1 MKNKNSKTV
10 PSSLDKS
17 HVSSISHTT
26 LVCFAVKEE
35 AAPLIRLTH
44 NHPALSIIVTGMGN
58 LNAENAVRSFFQQQK
73 PELVLTCGFAGGL
86 DPELTLGTVV
96 FDENQAA
103 GLGIILEKLCAKRV
117 KFFCASRMIITPAEK
132 RSLREKTGADA
143 VEMESGSIRALC
155 SERHIPCAT
164 VRIISDT
171 ADEELPLDFNLL
183 MAQDNSISY
192 ARLGLT
198 LLKSPGKFPQ
208 MLSFYKRTA
217 KVAKKL
223 ANVLKDVLQKHCGS

>member
-1 MKNKNSKTV
+1 MKNKNSKTLL
-10 PSSLDKS
+10 SSLDKS
-17 HVSSISHTT
+17 HVSRISHIT

-35 AAPLIRLTH
+35 AAPLMRLIH
-44 NHPALSIIVTGMGN
+44 NHPALSVIVTGMGK
-58 LNAENAVRSFFQQQK
+58 LNADSAVRSFFEQQK
-73 PELVLTCGFAGGL
+73 PKLVLTCGFAGGL

-96 FDENQAA
+96 FEENTGA
-103 GLGIILEKLCAKRV
+103 GLGTFLEKHCAKRV

-143 VEMESGSIRALC
+143 VEMESGSIQALC
-155 SERHIPCAT
+155 SKRHIPCAT

-192 ARLGLT
+192 ARLGLA
-198 LLKSPGKFPQ
+198 LLKSPGKVPQ
-208 MLSFYKRTA
+208 MLSFRKRTT
-217 KVAKKL
+217 KVAEKL
-223 ANVLKDVLQKHCGS
+223 ANVLKDVLQKHCGN